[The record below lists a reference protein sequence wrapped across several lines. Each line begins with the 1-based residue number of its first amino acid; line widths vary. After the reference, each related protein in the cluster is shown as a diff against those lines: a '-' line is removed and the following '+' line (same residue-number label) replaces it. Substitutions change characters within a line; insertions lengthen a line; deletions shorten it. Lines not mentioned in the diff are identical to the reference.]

1 MRAHVGAMLLLGGL
15 VLVGATGCI
24 DAARVNTE
32 CRWSDA
38 GAEKLDLS
46 RSSDREHLRMD
57 VKVAGELGVRMA
69 DVKFRN
75 RPDLNEPI
83 QLRCREALLDSI
95 VQRHGVTRANIAAAA
110 TDRVWWAD
118 ILVVFLP
125 MAIVVGFVMD
135 RVTRRICRSFE
146 PDDATIAT
154 ISLLALIPIVALLG
168 MGLAQFWSFSA
179 ESAFLRNGHVS
190 FRAFEIPAI
199 AHGWITFFA
208 ALVLCASTALWRFR
222 MTSLAGSNDNYA
234 ARHVRLKRA
243 PR

>member
-1 MRAHVGAMLLLGGL
+1 MRAHVVAMLLFSGSVAG
-15 VLVGATGCI
+15 TGCI
-24 DAARVNTE
+24 DASRVNTE
-32 CRWSDA
+32 CRWSD
-38 GAEKLDLS
+38 GSAEKLDLN

-83 QLRCREALLDSI
+83 QLRCRQALFDTI

-110 TDRVWWAD
+110 ASRVWWAD
-118 ILVVFLP
+118 ILAVFLP
-125 MAIVVGFVMD
+125 MAIVIGFVMD
-135 RVTRRICRSFE
+135 RVTRRLCRSFE
-146 PDDATIAT
+146 SDDVTIAT
-154 ISLLALIPIVALLG
+154 ISLLALIPVVALLG
-168 MGLAQFWSFSA
+168 MGLTQFWAFSA

-190 FRAFEIPAI
+190 FRAFEIPAV

-208 ALVLCASTALWRFR
+208 ALVICTVTAIWRFR
-222 MTSLAGSNDNYA
+222 TTPLTGSNDSYA